1 MLCLFVWQG
10 TEDPNYQVSSM
21 LITVV
26 TLLLLL
32 SAAVHAAPQVRNLLH
47 KRIRDTYMHPQFVSD
62 VMKPLRMDELLDQV
76 GFSVW
81 TLL

>member
-1 MLCLFVWQG
+1 
-10 TEDPNYQVSSM
+10 M

-26 TLLLLL
+26 IPA
-32 SAAVHAAPQVRNLLH
+32 SAAERCCPRCALQVRNLLH

-76 GFSVW
+76 GFH
-81 TLL
+81 LEGYCL